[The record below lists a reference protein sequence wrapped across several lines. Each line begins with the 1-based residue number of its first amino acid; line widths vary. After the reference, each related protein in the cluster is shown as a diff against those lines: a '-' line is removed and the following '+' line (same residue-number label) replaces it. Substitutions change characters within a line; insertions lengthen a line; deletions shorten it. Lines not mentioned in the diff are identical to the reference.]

1 MKPAKHKYTLLS
13 QVMSNIPSY
22 LVSTLARKHG
32 VARQSRTYLRNRL
45 LLARE
50 LLADSGSVFVSV
62 AGFLKNLVSLWE
74 AIYYIYFGQ
83 GVSCE
88 L

>member
-32 VARQSRTYLRNRL
+32 VARQSRTF
-45 LLARE
+45 
-50 LLADSGSVFVSV
+50 SPWSH
-62 AGFLKNLVSLWE
+62 LVSMVFAHLSHALSLNEVCDTLRLHSGGCRCGWE
-74 AIYYIYFGQ
+74 DSQDGIYN
-83 GVSCE
+83 
-88 L
+88 